1 VPLVPASYRE
11 ERPLAAPVYQLAGT
25 ALDGG
30 WIITDPV
37 GWSLDASGEFI
48 KPPDDVGS
56 GGNLS
61 AGYTVKRGTQTA
73 FLKAIDLSRAMRA
86 PPGEMLNEL
95 KKIIDTATFEKALCA
110 LCGERRM
117 DRVVLA
123 LATGDI
129 VTGPN
134 MQDRVPYIIFELADG
149 DVRRRI
155 RLVNENVRAAWIFRA
170 IQNAAVGLTQLHSAK
185 IAHQDMK
192 PSNLLHFESQSIF
205 KVGDVGRAIQE
216 GIQVPHAEYGIAG
229 DPIYAPPEL
238 LYGHFVPDWNTRRL
252 GCDLFM
258 LGSLLTF
265 FFLGQGT
272 TPMLISKVAPPY
284 LPRSR
289 GGQWSGTYLE
299 ALPVIR
305 RAFSAVLEE
314 LSFSAPIEFRDE
326 VVKSVRE
333 LCEPDP
339 VLRGHPLNRNQNQFD
354 LSRYVSMF
362 DLLARKAA
370 ISSRRAQA

>member
-1 VPLVPASYRE
+1 
-11 ERPLAAPVYQLAGT
+11 LAAPVYQLAGT

-56 GGNLS
+56 GGNFS

-134 MQDRVPYIIFELADG
+134 MQDHVPYIIFELADG

-170 IQNAAVGLTQLHSAK
+170 IQNAAVGLTQLHSAN